1 MQALEAQAAEPNL
14 WDNPQ
19 HAQATLQRLSHA
31 QEEIGR
37 WERITDELETLSEL
51 MELSVDDPAAWS
63 QIEAEVPPM
72 RVAVDALEMSLLLGE
87 RYDNSNAFISI
98 QPGAGGVDSQ
108 DWAEMM
114 LRMYTRWAQN
124 RGFRTDLVDL
134 MAGDEAGIKG
144 ATLEIRG
151 PYAYGYAKA
160 EAGIHRLV
168 RLSPFDSAHRRH
180 TSFARVEVLP
190 EVDNASEVPIGP
202 DDLRIDVYRAGG
214 HGGQG
219 VNTTDSAVR
228 IVYRGGTADEIVVT
242 CQNERSQLQNKET
255 AMNVLRARL
264 LERMLERQAIERSK
278 LKGVHQEAAWGHQ
291 IRSYVLDDRRVKDHR
306 TNVETSNTTAVLE
319 GDIDLFIEAFLRWRL
334 GNEQ

>member
-1 MQALEAQAAEPNL
+1 M
-14 WDNPQ
+14 
-19 HAQATLQRLSHA
+19 LQRLAHA
-31 QEEIGR
+31 QQEMERWTSLTSEIQTLLELLELSTEDPDALAQLEAETIPLR
-37 WERITDELETLSEL
+37 KAVDELEL
-51 MELSVDDPAAWS
+51 
-63 QIEAEVPPM
+63 
-72 RVAVDALEMSLLLGE
+72 SLLLSE
-87 RYDNSNAFISI
+87 KYDNSNAFISI

-108 DWAEMM
+108 DWAEML
-114 LRMYTRWAQN
+114 LRMYSRWAQE
-124 RGFRTDLVDL
+124 RGFRTEIVDF
-134 MAGDEAGIKG
+134 MPGDEAGLKS

-190 EVDNASEVPIGP
+190 EVEDAPEVQINP

-228 IVYRGGTADEIVVT
+228 LVYKGGTPDEIIVT
-242 CQNERSQLQNKET
+242 CQNERSQLQNKAT
-255 AMNVLRARL
+255 AMSVLRARL
-264 LERMLERQAIERSK
+264 LERELERQAAERSR
-278 LKGVHQEAAWGHQ
+278 LKGTHQDAAWGNQ

-306 TNVETSNTTAVLE
+306 TNTETSNTQAVLD
-319 GDIDLFIEAFLRWRL
+319 GDIDQFIEAFLRWRL
-334 GNEQ
+334 GQS